1 MIDDSINDYLES
13 YFHTVVDAERTAS
26 NLAEMLIT
34 HSENYQE
41 MQKLH
46 LDIMNQLGYLKKL
59 FFIISRKYNKA
70 ELDEAGATPSL
81 DAFLEIYYS
90 IHDL

>member
-1 MIDDSINDYLES
+1 
-13 YFHTVVDAERTAS
+13 
-26 NLAEMLIT
+26 
-34 HSENYQE
+34 

>member
-59 FFIISRKYNKA
+59 FFIICAPVAIVN
-70 ELDEAGATPSL
+70 L
-81 DAFLEIYYS
+81 
-90 IHDL
+90 